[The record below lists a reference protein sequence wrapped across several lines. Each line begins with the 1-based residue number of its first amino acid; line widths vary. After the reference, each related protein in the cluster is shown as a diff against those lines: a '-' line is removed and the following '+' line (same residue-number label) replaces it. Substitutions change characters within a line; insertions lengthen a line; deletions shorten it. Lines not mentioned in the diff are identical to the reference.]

1 MAKQKKNPSTIAEN
15 RKARHDYQL
24 ESFYEAGIILQG
36 WEVKSLRSGKVQLR
50 DSYVKILHNEAF
62 LMGALINPLTTAS
75 THVVVDPNRTRKLL
89 LNRREINKL
98 MGYINLQGYTVVA
111 LSLYWKKGK
120 TKVNLGL
127 AKGKKEHDKRQS
139 LKERDWNRNKA
150 RILSGQVKKGST

>member
-62 LMGALINPLTTAS
+62 LLGALINPLTTAS

-150 RILSGQVKKGST
+150 RILSGQVKKGSA

>member
-150 RILSGQVKKGST
+150 RILSGQVKKGSA

>member
-98 MGYINLQGYTVVA
+98 MGYINIQGYTVVA

-150 RILSGQVKKGST
+150 RILSGQVKKGSA

>member
-1 MAKQKKNPSTIAEN
+1 MAKQKKNPLTIAEN

-62 LMGALINPLTTAS
+62 LMGALINPLPTAS
-75 THVVVDPNRTRKLL
+75 THVEVDPNRTRKLL

-120 TKVNLGL
+120 TKVSLGL

-150 RILSGQVKKGST
+150 RILSGQLKKGSA